1 MPSNLIFDITFS
13 IDGKIIIHPEY
24 NFKHEYKNL
33 NEFFCVCALNDNNIP
48 SNEQE
53 YFDARKL
60 YFANYVKDTHVAC
73 HDNYLTFEGSKL
85 SRKPKDVIQFTFEK
99 FFELSSE
106 DIEYMQERYSY
117 FTVTNVLEDKLQ
129 QIMIEIAETDDDID
143 DLDNDLESRDYGS
156 TYEQI
161 SKMAN
166 SCSGY
171 LERLLEVRDIIYE
184 EIDRRQD
191 ALEFITSKMPL
202 SLK

>member
-33 NEFFCVCALNDNNIP
+33 NEFFCVCALNGNNIP

-60 YFANYVKDTHVAC
+60 YFAHYVKDTQ
-73 HDNYLTFEGSKL
+73 LTMEGSKL
-85 SRKPKDVIQFTFEK
+85 SRKPKDVIQFAFEK

-143 DLDNDLESRDYGS
+143 DLDNDLESSDYGS

>member
-60 YFANYVKDTHVAC
+60 YFANYVKDTQ
-73 HDNYLTFEGSKL
+73 LTMEGSKL

-143 DLDNDLESRDYGS
+143 DLDNDLSSRDYGS

-161 SKMAN
+161 SRMAN

>member
-1 MPSNLIFDITFS
+1 ML
-13 IDGKIIIHPEY
+13 
-24 NFKHEYKNL
+24 
-33 NEFFCVCALNDNNIP
+33 EFA
-48 SNEQE
+48 
-53 YFDARKL
+53 
-60 YFANYVKDTHVAC
+60 
-73 HDNYLTFEGSKL
+73 
-85 SRKPKDVIQFTFEK
+85 FEK

-171 LERLLEVRDIIYE
+171 LERLLEVRDLIYE